1 MPGASALK
9 QPPDEVPAS
18 RRGAAVLGTASVIG
32 TGARE
37 RDPSASNTVA
47 PVLAIEHVSL
57 AFGGVTAL
65 SDISLN
71 VLPGEILAVIGPNGA
86 GKSSLLNVVSG
97 LYQPDRGCVRLGD
110 KPFADVPTARLAKLG
125 VARTFQ
131 HLSLFKGLTV
141 LDNIVMGLSAEVRSS
156 FIGQIFGIPAACR
169 EEQRHRSAANEIV
182 EFLGLTEVADRTAG
196 GLPYG
201 IQKRVELGRALVAK
215 PKLLLLDEPMAG
227 MTLMEKRELTGFIR
241 TARDTYGTS
250 IVLIEHDI
258 GVVMGL
264 SDRVAVL
271 DHGRKIADG
280 TPGEVQADQAV
291 IDAYLGVAHD
301 VEGGG
306 GI

>member
-9 QPPDEVPAS
+9 KQPDAAPH
-18 RRGAAVLGTASVIG
+18 GAAAALNAASLID
-32 TGARE
+32 TGVRAQHL
-37 RDPSASNTVA
+37 SVSIAAT

-65 SDISLN
+65 TDINLD
-71 VLPGEILAVIGPNGA
+71 VLPGEIHAVIGPNGA
-86 GKSSLLNVVSG
+86 GKSSLLNVVTG
-97 LYQPDRGCVRLGD
+97 LYQPDRGRVRHGGRS
-110 KPFADVPTARLAKLG
+110 FAHVPTARLAKLG

-156 FIGQIFGIPAACR
+156 FLGQIIGVPAAAR
-169 EEQRHRSAANEIV
+169 EEQRHRTAAKDIV
-182 EFLGLTEVADRTAG
+182 AFLDLTKVADRTAG

-227 MTLMEKRELTGFIR
+227 MTLTEKRELTGFIR

-271 DHGRKIADG
+271 DFGRKIADG
-280 TPGEVQADQAV
+280 TPDEVQADQAV

-301 VEGGG
+301 GEEGG
-306 GI
+306 I